1 MKISDQSTR
10 DQILATSSPI
20 LTLLI
25 TVSVITTLVFI
36 VFLSW
41 VRFRKVN
48 RGKQHPSSYGELQ
61 EEYISDLTLVEE
73 RFDSVEDDASIGD
86 KSHES
91 NSVSPSEVIVPE
103 AVIVGL
109 QRVQRCD
116 GLDASVLKSNRRIS
130 GCYSGHNP
138 SKDSTLSMEALI
150 ASHTR
155 QMEQRDR
162 FIFDPQNV
170 GLRHLALD
178 HLKTQQIYEKQ
189 IMAVKSRAVIII

>member
-1 MKISDQSTR
+1 MKISDQPTR
-10 DQILATSSPI
+10 NQILANSSPI
-20 LTLLI
+20 LTLII
-25 TVSVITTLVFI
+25 TVCVISALVFL

-48 RGKQHPSSYGELQ
+48 RGKLHPSSYGELQ
-61 EEYISDLTLVEE
+61 EEDISDLTLAEGSWDPVKGA
-73 RFDSVEDDASIGD
+73 VSIGD

-91 NSVSPSEVIVPE
+91 FSVSIAEVMVPE

-109 QRVQRCD
+109 QRVQRGD
-116 GLDASVLKSNRRIS
+116 GPGAPDLKSNRRIS
-130 GCYSGHNP
+130 SGHSGRNTSGP
-138 SKDSTLSMEALI
+138 STLSMEALI

-178 HLKTQQIYEKQ
+178 HLKNQQIYEKE
-189 IMAVKSRAVIII
+189 IMAVRSREVIVN